1 MKNLIEQKFA
11 AIFKHKG
18 NIGPI
23 AEKSRRNLEVI
34 SLDEVNKK
42 GRLHH
47 FIVGHAFKN
56 IDKSIFEYQFDEEQR
71 AMASSNFLKLRLES
85 FNFEGD
91 LKNTIENIRNV
102 NSHYIH
108 TFDSIAC
115 DSLNSEFINF
125 LREAFLFSVI
135 QIFTEE
141 KAISY
146 EQYKERHPNS
156 VVKYLSSKFFPN
168 VEHQGEQKKYFEKLG
183 LRDAIDDL
191 LFIDVEEDFDWMLN
205 NEHQAFTVKKGK
217 YLSFYAQLFILA
229 LTLYK
234 QEANLLISKIQG
246 FKKNE
251 DSLHYKRDIFTFFSK
266 KVSSQD
272 IHSEEKYLIRF
283 RDIIQYLNKYPTN
296 WDKHLEPERQL
307 DLMTNQLEKHIIEK
321 EVFRSFPTFKQTE
334 KYHAFLSYVVALLFK
349 DKRHLFDFSG
359 VSYSESDKKD
369 FQYELYTPLEVKDL
383 DRKIADLRNGALNYR
398 QVKEKQRLER
408 KRKDARGAV
417 NLVLQKLKSRIEQD
431 LLLKS
436 YGRNQDRFMQ
446 IAVRF
451 LAEEGY
457 FGKETCFK
465 MYQFYTTDEQVEYL
479 KQKKKELTKKEFDK
493 LKYHQGKLVVFSTY
507 EDHLKRYPNWDVPFV
522 IENNAI
528 QLQIVISEKDY
539 EVVSIQRA
547 LLPYLMEEALYSEGV
562 EGKGR
567 ALLET
572 YFNSYLMKDFNE
584 VRSKTN
590 SDVIS
595 PLHRKLLPSRYLQHR
610 FEIERASKGVDE
622 HPFYKILHKAKE
634 DEKRYDLLLEK
645 AQKLDLADDFV
656 RKNKGKQFKLRFV
669 KKAWHLLFF
678 KPIYRKRFEEHG
690 HHKSFNITKEEFNDF
705 SKWMFAFDEVPQYKE
720 NLEVL
725 FESKKFF
732 TNTDFQQIFSRATS
746 LSDFYTETK
755 DYLEKWVQQ
764 QEIKPLAL
772 AYDYTEIFEKKIV
785 YINLSHFIGFLD
797 ATKRLQ
803 RDSKQR
809 IVFRSG
815 ENIAYLIPD
824 WYYKAVLPREE
835 YKTNAKLFNKLKKV
849 KLEDAILYELAMRYL
864 HKDETIIDAAKKEVE
879 VILNSTISFD
889 IKDGNN
895 QHLYDLVVPFS
906 KLETL
911 AVLIQ
916 HKKEQMQDRKNRKTS
931 YLSNLDS
938 FIYNSKNKDIVTIK
952 GNYRRFERLSF
963 DDLNKINNIIIS
975 ESIIFS
981 RVHMELEKYYITRFK
996 MGIGKDNRIEV
1007 DDIKNASGQAVF
1019 KDYYQ
1024 AKDRVRNKAYHFGV
1038 PERSYKTIL
1047 EEVERTFIKKEVIPF
1062 HYTAFEELDKGK
1074 RAVCSI
1080 FMQVL
1085 HDGLFKRVKGQDA
1098 KQNRADFEKR
1108 YFLEYILK

>member
-1 MKNLIEQKFA
+1 MKNLIEQKFT

-23 AEKSRRNLEVI
+23 AEKSRRNLEI
-34 SLDEVNKK
+34 IGLDEVNKK

-47 FIVGHAFKN
+47 FIVGHTFKN
-56 IDKSIFEYQFDEEQR
+56 IDKSVFEYQFDEEKR
-71 AMASSNFLKLRLES
+71 AVVPSRFLKLRLEG
-85 FNFEGD
+85 FDFEED
-91 LKNTIENIRNV
+91 LKSIIENIRNV

-115 DSLNSEFINF
+115 GSLNSEFIKF

-135 QIFTEE
+135 NIFIKE

-146 EQYKERHPNS
+146 EQYKERYSNS
-156 VVKYLSSKFFPN
+156 LVKYMSSKFFPN
-168 VEHQGEQKKYFEKLG
+168 LEYQKEQKDSFEKLT
-183 LRDAIDDL
+183 LSEAIDDL
-191 LFIDVEEDFDWMLN
+191 LFIDVKEDFDWLIG
-205 NEHQAFTVKKGK
+205 EDHKVFVIKKGR

-246 FKKNE
+246 FKKN
-251 DSLHYKRDIFTFFSK
+251 DDALHYKRDIFTFFSK

-283 RDIIQYLNKYPTN
+283 RDIIQYLNKYPTIWN
-296 WDKHLEPERQL
+296 KYLEPERQF
-307 DLMTNQLEKHIIEK
+307 DLMTNQLEKYILEK
-321 EVFRSFPTFKQTE
+321 EIFRSFPTFKQTE
-334 KYHAFLSYVVALLFK
+334 KHKAFLKNAVTLLFK
-349 DKRHLFDFSG
+349 DKKHLFDFLG
-359 VSYSESDKKD
+359 VSYSELDEKG
-369 FQYELYTPLEVKDL
+369 FQYELHTSLEVKDL
-383 DRKIADLRNGALNYR
+383 DRKIEVLKNGALNYR
-398 QVKEKQRLER
+398 QVKEKKGLDW
-408 KRKDARGAV
+408 KKKKIKGDV
-417 NLVLQKLKSRIEQD
+417 NLVLQKLKTRIEQD

-465 MYQFYTTDEQVEYL
+465 MYQFYTTDEQEEYL
-479 KQKKKELTKKEFDK
+479 KEKKKELTKKEFDN
-493 LKYHQGKLVVFSTY
+493 LKYHKGKLVVFSTY
-507 EDHLKRYPNWDVPFV
+507 DEHLKRYPNWDTPFV

-528 QLQIVISEKDY
+528 QLQITISDKEY

-547 LLPYLMEEALYSEGV
+547 LLPYLMEDALYSEDV
-562 EGKGR
+562 ENKGKE
-567 ALLET
+567 LLAV
-572 YFNSYLMKDFNE
+572 YYNSYLLKDFNKVKSE
-584 VRSKTN
+584 TN
-590 SDVIS
+590 NDTIS

-610 FEIERASKGVDE
+610 FEIEREPKGLDE
-622 HPFYKILHKAKE
+622 HPFYKILNQANE
-634 DEKRYDLLLEK
+634 DEKRYELLLSK
-645 AQKLDLADDFV
+645 AQKVDLLDDFV

-952 GNYRRFERLSF
+952 GNYRRFKRLGF

-1007 DDIKNASGQAVF
+1007 DDIKNVSGQAVF

-1074 RAVCSI
+1074 KAVCSI